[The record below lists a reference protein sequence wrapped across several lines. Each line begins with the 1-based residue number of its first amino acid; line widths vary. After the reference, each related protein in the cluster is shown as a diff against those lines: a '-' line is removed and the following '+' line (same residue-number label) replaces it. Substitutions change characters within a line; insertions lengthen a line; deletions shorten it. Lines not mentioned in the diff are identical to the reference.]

1 MRHRHH
7 SLPGPHPHA
16 PGASQVPGVFFE
28 LFAPRLAIAEQVIRY
43 SQSLLATVM
52 SPPPAAPESAPPNHS
67 LPRAH
72 RQAETLRRVVEEIS
86 SELELRPLLT
96 RIVRHACELLDADD
110 GTIGL
115 YDPQKN
121 VIRTEAIYKMP
132 PRELGAEM
140 APGVGL
146 AGAVLAQGKPVV
158 AEAYSRLAGVTLPE
172 LKDNAVI
179 GVPVHG
185 HGKLLGFF
193 GIGARPPRRFN
204 DEDLESL
211 QLFARHAAIAI
222 ENALRYR
229 REQRRSERM
238 ELIARVSRLI
248 SSGLEPDEL
257 IITAAQAIH
266 EVLGYPN
273 VVIPLIVKG
282 DPDYLLFRAHA
293 GAYRNV
299 FREEYTMPVSR
310 GICGAAVQE
319 RRAQIVNEIRNDPRY
334 VPPPL
339 PINVAAELAVPI
351 VLGNE
356 AIGVINIES
365 LYPFQE
371 EDAASIQIIADHL
384 AVAIK
389 NARLYAE
396 ARQAAVMRERQRLA
410 RDLHDSVSQVLS
422 SISLMSQSLASAWK
436 RDPAEGER
444 RAHRVEELSRHGFAE
459 MRALLR
465 ELRPTQE
472 GASGDGEGGGIA
484 SVRSTGLASALKKVA
499 KLLAPETP
507 EIRIEFTSYMPQEL
521 AREEALF
528 RLCQEA
534 LSNAIRHSGAR
545 LVTITA
551 RVADTAVNVAVEDNG
566 CGFDPSE
573 AERSAERSRDA
584 GLGLH
589 TLRERVHALG
599 GSVSFTTAPG
609 RGTRVSFTIPR
620 KDRPRKPQS

>member
-1 MRHRHH
+1 M
-7 SLPGPHPHA
+7 
-16 PGASQVPGVFFE
+16 
-28 LFAPRLAIAEQVIRY
+28 
-43 SQSLLATVM
+43 
-52 SPPPAAPESAPPNHS
+52 
-67 LPRAH
+67 
-72 RQAETLRRVVEEIS
+72 EEIS

-115 YDPQKN
+115 YDAQRN
-121 VIRTEAIYKMP
+121 VFRTEAIYKMP
-132 PRELGAEM
+132 ARELGAEVG
-140 APGVGL
+140 PGIGL
-146 AGAVLAQGKPVV
+146 GGAVLATQKPVV
-158 AEAYSRLAGVTLPE
+158 VEYYGQLADVTLPE

-179 GVPVHG
+179 GVPIHG
-185 HGKLLGFF
+185 HGKLVGFF
-193 GIGARPPRRFN
+193 GIGARPPRRF
-204 DEDLESL
+204 DGEDLESI

-257 IITAAQAIH
+257 VITAAQVIH

-282 DPDYLLFRAHA
+282 DPDLLLFRAHA

-299 FREEYTMPVSR
+299 FREEYTMPVTH
-310 GICGAAVQE
+310 GICGAAVRE
-319 RRAQIVNEIRNDPRY
+319 RRAQIVNEIHKDPRY

-365 LYPFQE
+365 LYPFVD

-422 SISLMSQSLASAWK
+422 SISLIAQSLAPAWR

-444 RAHRVEELSRHGFAE
+444 RAARVEELSRHGFAE

-465 ELRPTQE
+465 ELRPAQ
-472 GASGDGEGGGIA
+472 AGEYGESDRDTIA
-484 SVRSTGLASALKKVA
+484 VVRRSGLASALRHLATV
-499 KLLAPETP
+499 LAPETP
-507 EIRIEFTSYMPQEL
+507 EIRIDFGDYVPQQCG
-521 AREEALF
+521 REEDLF

-545 LVTITA
+545 LVTLSA
-551 RVADTAVNVAVEDNG
+551 RTGESALSVKVQDNG
-566 CGFDPSE
+566 SGFDPLE
-573 AERSAERSRDA
+573 IERAAERARQG

-589 TLRERVHALG
+589 TLRERAHALG
-599 GSVSFTTAPG
+599 GTVTYDTAPG
-609 RGTRVSFTIPR
+609 RGTCVTFTIPR
-620 KDRPRKPQS
+620 KDRS

>member
-1 MRHRHH
+1 M
-7 SLPGPHPHA
+7 
-16 PGASQVPGVFFE
+16 
-28 LFAPRLAIAEQVIRY
+28 AEQVIRY
-43 SQSLLATVM
+43 SESLLANVM
-52 SPPPAAPESAPPNHS
+52 SAPIFNPERASPEMAGAEAAPLSHV
-67 LPRAH
+67 PREQ

-115 YDPQKN
+115 YDPMKN
-121 VIRTEAIYKMP
+121 LIRTEAIYRMP

-146 AGAVLAQGKPVV
+146 AGAVLAEGKPVI
-158 AEAYSRLAGVTLPE
+158 ADQYGQIKGATLGE

-193 GIGARPPRRFN
+193 GIGARPPRRFDN
-204 DEDLESL
+204 EDLESL

-248 SSGLEPDEL
+248 SSGLEPDQL
-257 IITAAQAIH
+257 VVTAAQVIN

-273 VVIPLIVKG
+273 VVIPLIIKG
-282 DPDYLLFRAHA
+282 DPDYFLFRAHA

-299 FREEYTMPVSR
+299 FREEYTMPVTR
-310 GICGAAVQE
+310 GICGAAVKE
-319 RRAQIVNEIRNDPRY
+319 RRAQIVNEIHKDPRY
-334 VPPPL
+334 IPPPL
-339 PINVAAELAVPI
+339 PIDVSAELAVPI

-365 LYPFQE
+365 LSPFQD

-422 SISLMSQSLASAWK
+422 SISLISQSLASAWK

-444 RAHRVEELSRHGFAE
+444 RAHRVEELSRFGFAE

-465 ELRPTQE
+465 ELRPSGQAASGVGE
-472 GASGDGEGGGIA
+472 GAGIA
-484 SVRSTGLASALKKVA
+484 NVRAFGLAGALRKLA
-499 KLLAPETP
+499 KLLAPESP
-507 EIRIEFTSYMPQEL
+507 EIRIDFADYTAQESV
-521 AREEALF
+521 REEALF

-545 LVTITA
+545 RVTISTRLGA
-551 RVADTAVNVAVEDNG
+551 TSVSVMVRDSG
-566 CGFDPSE
+566 SGFDP
-573 AERSAERSRDA
+573 AEVERTTEPSRDA

-589 TLRERVHALG
+589 TLRERAYALG
-599 GSVSFTTAPG
+599 GSVTYDTAPG
-609 RGTRVSFTIPR
+609 RGTCVTFTIPR
-620 KDRPRKPQS
+620 RDQPRESEP

>member
-1 MRHRHH
+1 M
-7 SLPGPHPHA
+7 SL
-16 PGASQVPGVFFE
+16 
-28 LFAPRLAIAEQVIRY
+28 R
-43 SQSLLATVM
+43 T
-52 SPPPAAPESAPPNHS
+52 AAPEPAPSSPATA
-67 LPRAH
+67 RAQ

-110 GTIGL
+110 GAIGL

-140 APGVGL
+140 GPGVGL
-146 AGAVLAQGKPVV
+146 AGAVLASGKPVV
-158 AEAYSRLAGVTLPE
+158 VDAYGQLAEVTLPE
-172 LKDNAVI
+172 LRENPVV
-179 GVPVHG
+179 GVPVHM

-193 GIGARPPRRFN
+193 GIGARPPRRFS

-211 QLFARHAAIAI
+211 LLFARHAGIAI

-248 SSGLEPDEL
+248 SSGLEPEEL
-257 IITAAQAIH
+257 VITAAQVIH

-282 DPDYLLFRAHA
+282 EPDLLLFRAHA

-299 FREEYTMPVSR
+299 FREEYTLPVTR
-310 GICGAAVQE
+310 GICGAAVRE
-319 RRAQIVNEIRNDPRY
+319 RRVQIVNQVHKDPRY

-339 PINVAAELAVPI
+339 PINVTAELAVPI
-351 VLGNE
+351 VLGSE
-356 AIGVINIES
+356 VIGVINIES
-365 LYPFQE
+365 LQPFAD

-384 AVAIK
+384 GVAIK

-396 ARQAAVMRERQRLA
+396 ARQAAIMRERQRLA

-422 SISLMSQSLASAWK
+422 SISLIAQSLAGAWK
-436 RDPAEGER
+436 RDPGEGER
-444 RAHRVEELSRHGFAE
+444 RVQRVEELARHGFAE

-465 ELRPTQE
+465 ELRPLQAPDAAE
-472 GASGDGEGGGIA
+472 SEGGSIA
-484 SVRSTGLASALKKVA
+484 AVRRHGLATALKQLA
-499 KLLAPETP
+499 TLLAPETP
-507 EIRIEFTSYMPQEL
+507 EIRIDFSEYVPQECV
-521 AREEALF
+521 REEALF

-545 LVTITA
+545 LVTVRA
-551 RVADTAVNVAVEDNG
+551 RTGDTSVNVRIEDNG
-566 CGFDPSE
+566 CGFDPLE
-573 AERSAERSRDA
+573 IERSAERARDA

-589 TLRERVHALG
+589 TLRERAYALG
-599 GSVSFTTAPG
+599 GAVTYDTAPG
-609 RGTRVSFTIPR
+609 RGTSVIFNIPR
-620 KDRPRKPQS
+620 QDRSSS

>member
-1 MRHRHH
+1 M
-7 SLPGPHPHA
+7 
-16 PGASQVPGVFFE
+16 
-28 LFAPRLAIAEQVIRY
+28 AERVIQY
-43 SQSLLATVM
+43 SQDLLASYL
-52 SPPPAAPESAPPNHS
+52 SPRTADPLSSTLTKREQ
-67 LPRAH
+67 

-121 VIRTEAIYKMP
+121 VIRTEAIYRMP
-132 PRELGAEM
+132 PRELGSEM
-140 APGVGL
+140 GPGMGL
-146 AGAVLAQGKPVV
+146 AGAVLAQGKPVI
-158 AEAYSRLAGVTLPE
+158 AAAYSELTDTNLPE

-257 IITAAQAIH
+257 VVTAAQVIH

-282 DPDYLLFRAHA
+282 EPDYLLFKAHA

-299 FREEYTMPVSR
+299 FRESYTMPATR
-310 GICGAAVQE
+310 GICGAAVVE
-319 RRAQIVNEIRNDPRY
+319 RRAQIVNEIHKDPRY

-339 PINVAAELAVPI
+339 PINVSAELAVPI
-351 VLGNE
+351 VLGSE

-365 LYPFQE
+365 LTPFHD

-396 ARQAAVMRERQRLA
+396 AHQAAVMRERQRLA

-422 SISLMSQSLASAWK
+422 SISLISQSLASAWK

-444 RAHRVEELSRHGFAE
+444 RAQRVEELSRHGFAE

-465 ELRPTQE
+465 ELRPEQ
-472 GASGDGEGGGIA
+472 AIWNGEVVGGIA
-484 SVRSTGLASALKKVA
+484 DVRNNGLPSALKKLA
-499 KLLAPETP
+499 KVLAPETP
-507 EIRIEFTSYMPQEL
+507 QIRIDFDDYTPQDL
-521 AREEALF
+521 PREEAMF

-545 LVTITA
+545 LVTIVS
-551 RVADTAVNVAVEDNG
+551 RLADTAVTVAVEDNG
-566 CGFDPSE
+566 CGFDPLQV
-573 AERSAERSRDA
+573 ERTAERSRDG

-589 TLRERVHALG
+589 TLRERAYALG
-599 GSVSFTTAPG
+599 GSVTYDTRPG
-609 RGTRVSFTIPR
+609 SGTCVRFTIPR
-620 KDRPRKPQS
+620 SDRSKPQPTRNTST

>member
-1 MRHRHH
+1 MA
-7 SLPGPHPHA
+7 SPTPSPEPA
-16 PGASQVPGVFFE
+16 PLSHVP
-28 LFAPRLAIAEQVIRY
+28 REQ
-43 SQSLLATVM
+43 
-52 SPPPAAPESAPPNHS
+52 
-67 LPRAH
+67 

-115 YDPQKN
+115 YDPMKN
-121 VIRTEAIYKMP
+121 LIRTEAIYRMP

-140 APGVGL
+140 KPGVGL
-146 AGAVLAQGKPVV
+146 AGAVLAEGKPVI
-158 AEAYSRLAGVTLPE
+158 ADQYGQIAGATLGE

-193 GIGARPPRRFN
+193 GIGARPPRRFDN
-204 DEDLESL
+204 EDLESL

-248 SSGLEPDEL
+248 SSGLEPDQL
-257 IITAAQAIH
+257 VVTAAQVIN

-282 DPDYLLFRAHA
+282 DPDYFLFRAHA

-299 FREEYTMPVSR
+299 FREEYTMPVTR
-310 GICGAAVQE
+310 GICGAAVKE
-319 RRAQIVNEIRNDPRY
+319 RRAQIVNEIHKDPRY
-334 VPPPL
+334 IPPPL
-339 PINVAAELAVPI
+339 PIDVSAELAVPI

-365 LYPFQE
+365 LSPFQD

-422 SISLMSQSLASAWK
+422 SISLISQSLASAWK

-444 RAHRVEELSRHGFAE
+444 RAHRVEELSRFGFAE

-465 ELRPTQE
+465 ELRPSEQAAGGAGE
-472 GASGDGEGGGIA
+472 GAGIA
-484 SVRSTGLASALKKVA
+484 NVRAFGLAGALRKLA

-507 EIRIEFTSYMPQEL
+507 EIRIDFVDYTAQESV
-521 AREEALF
+521 REEALF

-545 LVTITA
+545 LVTISTKLGA
-551 RVADTAVNVAVEDNG
+551 TSISLLVRDNG
-566 CGFDPSE
+566 SGFDP
-573 AERSAERSRDA
+573 AEVERTAERSRDA

-589 TLRERVHALG
+589 TLRERAYALG
-599 GSVSFTTAPG
+599 GSVTYDTAPG
-609 RGTRVSFTIPR
+609 RGTCVTFTIPR
-620 KDRPRKPQS
+620 RDQPRESEP

>member
-1 MRHRHH
+1 MRNRKKP
-7 SLPGPHPHA
+7 LPGPHSQPRG
-16 PGASQVPGVFFE
+16 PQVPGVSFG
-28 LFAPRLAIAEQVIRY
+28 LFTPRLAIAERVIRY
-43 SQSLLATVM
+43 SESLLTTPF
-52 SPPPAAPESAPPNHS
+52 PPPSASSVSAQPQQPVS
-67 LPRAH
+67 RAQ
-72 RQAETLRRVVEEIS
+72 RQSETLRRVVEEIS

-115 YDPQKN
+115 YDSQKH
-121 VIRTEAIYKMP
+121 VFRTEAIYKMP
-132 PRELGAEM
+132 ARELGAEM
-140 APGVGL
+140 APGIGL
-146 AGAVLAQGKPVV
+146 AGAVLASQKPVV
-158 AEAYSRLAGVTLPE
+158 AECYGQLADVTLPE

-179 GVPVHG
+179 GVPIHG
-185 HGKLLGFF
+185 HGKLVGFF
-193 GIGARPPRRFN
+193 GIGARPPRRFD
-204 DEDLESL
+204 DEDLESI

-257 IITAAQAIH
+257 VITAAQVIH

-282 DPDYLLFRAHA
+282 DPDLLLFRAHA

-299 FREEYTMPVSR
+299 FREEYTMPVTH
-310 GICGAAVQE
+310 GICGAAVRE
-319 RRAQIVNEIRNDPRY
+319 RRAQIVNEIHKDPRY

-339 PINVAAELAVPI
+339 PINVTAELAVPI

-365 LYPFQE
+365 LYPFVD

-422 SISLMSQSLASAWK
+422 SISLIAQSLAAAWK

-444 RAHRVEELSRHGFAE
+444 RVARVEELSRHGFGE

-465 ELRPTQE
+465 ELRPAQALE
-472 GASGDGEGGGIA
+472 NGDSDRDTIA
-484 SVRSTGLASALKKVA
+484 VVRRSGLASALRHLAQV
-499 KLLAPETP
+499 LAPETP
-507 EIRIEFTSYMPQEL
+507 EIRIDFDAYVPQQC
-521 AREEALF
+521 AREEELF

-545 LVTITA
+545 LVTVSA
-551 RVADTAVNVAVEDNG
+551 QLGEASLRVLVQDNG
-566 CGFDPSE
+566 SGFDPLQI
-573 AERSAERSRDA
+573 ERAADHAREG

-589 TLRERVHALG
+589 TLRERAQALG
-599 GSVSFTTAPG
+599 GTVAYDTTAG
-609 RGTRVSFTIPR
+609 RGTCVTFSIPR
-620 KDRPRKPQS
+620 KDRSPT